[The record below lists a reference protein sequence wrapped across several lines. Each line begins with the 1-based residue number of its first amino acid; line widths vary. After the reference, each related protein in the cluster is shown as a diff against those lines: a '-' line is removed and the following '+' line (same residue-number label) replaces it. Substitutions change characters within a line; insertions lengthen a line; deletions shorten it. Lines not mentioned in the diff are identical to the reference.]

1 MNRFLGIVALMA
13 MSAMAGSATAETK
26 VTLTKTH
33 LCCGQCV
40 TSVEKI
46 LDKAGVKGD
55 VSQEEKK
62 VEFTAADDKAAQ
74 KVLDDLAAAGFH
86 GVVESKELK
95 IKDDSGVKEG
105 KVKSLTL
112 KGIHN
117 CCGSCNNAIK
127 KALKTV
133 EGVESDDAKAKSTSL
148 TVKGN
153 FDAAALVK
161 ALNEAGFHVTA
172 EQEKK

>member
-1 MNRFLGIVALMA
+1 MKFPLSLAVAVALA
-13 MSAMAGSATAETK
+13 LLAGSAFAETK
-26 VTLTKTH
+26 VTLSKTH

-40 TSVEKI
+40 KAVEKV
-46 LDKAGVKGD
+46 LETAKVKGTA
-55 VSQEEKK
+55 SQEESK

-86 GVVESKELK
+86 GVSSSQEIK

-117 CCGSCNNAIK
+117 CCGSCNNSIK
-127 KALKTV
+127 KAVKTV
-133 EGVESDDAKAKSTSL
+133 AGVASEDAKPRSSTL
-148 TVKGN
+148 TVKGD

-161 ALNEAGFHVTA
+161 ALNDAGFHVTA
-172 EQEKK
+172 EK

>member
-1 MNRFLGIVALMA
+1 MRHAILAVVTTCLVSLG
-13 MSAMAGSATAETK
+13 GSVLAETK

-40 TSVEKI
+40 KAVEKV
-46 LDKAGVKGD
+46 LETAKVKGTA
-55 VSQEEKK
+55 SQEEGK

-86 GVVESKELK
+86 GVTTSQEVKV
-95 IKDDSGVKEG
+95 KDDSGVKEG

-117 CCGSCNNAIK
+117 CCGQCNNAIK
-127 KALKTV
+127 KAVKTV
-133 EGVESDDAKAKSTSL
+133 AGVTSDDAKAKSSTL
-148 TVKGN
+148 TVKGD

-161 ALNEAGFHVTA
+161 ALNDAGFHVTA
-172 EQEKK
+172 EK

>member
-1 MNRFLGIVALMA
+1 MRHAILAVVTTCLVSLG
-13 MSAMAGSATAETK
+13 GSVMAETK
-26 VTLTKTH
+26 VALTKTH

-40 TSVEKI
+40 KAVEKV
-46 LDKAGVKGD
+46 LETAKVKGT
-55 VSQEEKK
+55 VSQEESK
-62 VEFTAADDKAAQ
+62 VEFSAADDKAAQ

-86 GVVESKELK
+86 GVSSSEQIK

-117 CCGSCNNAIK
+117 CCGSCNNSIK
-127 KALKTV
+127 KAVKAV
-133 EGVESDDAKAKSTSL
+133 AGVTSDDAKPKSGTL
-148 TVKGN
+148 TIKGD

-172 EQEKK
+172 EK

>member
-1 MNRFLGIVALMA
+1 MKSILNLAAMLGLALLSGPA
-13 MSAMAGSATAETK
+13 LAETK
-26 VTLTKTH
+26 VTLSKTH

-40 TSVEKI
+40 KAVEKV
-46 LDKAGVKGD
+46 LETAKVKGT
-55 VSQEEKK
+55 VSQEESK
-62 VEFTAADDKAAQ
+62 VEFSAADDKAAQ

-86 GVVESKELK
+86 GVSSSQEIK

-117 CCGSCNNAIK
+117 CCGSCNNSIK
-127 KALKTV
+127 KAVKAV
-133 EGVESDDAKAKSTSL
+133 AGVTSDDAKPRSGTL
-148 TVKGN
+148 TVKGD

-172 EQEKK
+172 EK